1 LHFIILQCSNGC
13 NVEVD
18 GEEAAYDP
26 MEDPLRRPRRSS
38 DPGWNYGYYWEIGN
52 INNVVCNLCGKIT
65 SGGIKRQKEH
75 LDGTGGDATGCPK
88 ATTQLRREM
97 LEYLEKNKRNI
108 GLPGEAAD
116 DDCVGEMSQKEQE
129 SF

>member
-1 LHFIILQCSNGC
+1 
-13 NVEVD
+13 
-18 GEEAAYDP
+18 
-26 MEDPLRRPRRSS
+26 
-38 DPGWNYGYYWEIGN
+38 
-52 INNVVCNLCGKIT
+52 
-65 SGGIKRQKEH
+65 
-75 LDGTGGDATGCPK
+75 
-88 ATTQLRREM
+88 M